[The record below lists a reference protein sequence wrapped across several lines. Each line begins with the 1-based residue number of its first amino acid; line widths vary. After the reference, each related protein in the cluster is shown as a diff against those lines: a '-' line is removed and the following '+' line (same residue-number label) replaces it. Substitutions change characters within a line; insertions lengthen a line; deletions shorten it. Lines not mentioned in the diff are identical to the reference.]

1 MIRAEPRASHLRDAG
16 RWSAND
22 RGGISYPTADSEY
35 YHRPMM
41 PLMTDE
47 SMTCR
52 RWVPFWDPPHL
63 RQARG
68 YPPPLYVN
76 RHIVFVVVS
85 RTCVYSITG
94 VSVLPLRA
102 GFVGRETLAEGSVEA
117 VLSIV
122 ASGRSAFTPTLLI
135 MAANVGYSATLVTR
149 AQRPSASPTTLKRT

>member
-16 RWSAND
+16 RWSVND
-22 RGGISYPTADSEY
+22 RGGISYPTANSDSV
-35 YHRPMM
+35 HRPVM
-41 PLMTDE
+41 PMMTDE

-85 RTCVYSITG
+85 RTHVYSITG

-102 GFVGRETLAEGSVEA
+102 GFVGRETVVERPLRAVPSVA
-117 VLSIV
+117 
-122 ASGRSAFTPTLLI
+122 AAPSGVRNI
-135 MAANVGYSATLVTR
+135 WN
-149 AQRPSASPTTLKRT
+149 QRVHDILK